1 VRGPY
6 PIVGVIGTEL
16 LHHVRQGA
24 GQYDAGAYRG
34 DTVGE
39 AMRVS
44 ISGVS

>member
-1 VRGPY
+1 MRGPY

-16 LHHVRQGA
+16 LHVRQGA